1 MTKTTPPPIFSTE
14 PGSWAHSTVKERFP
28 ETTRR
33 VIQENKFPAE
43 INQEL
48 HQLEV
53 DIPDQ
58 PIRQLKDLDA
68 PDQKAWQS
76 YIQPHEGKNWLVVPW
91 FFAEHYFYRR
101 IMEAVS
107 YFQYKHDPFKYQ
119 KEQGLEKTRAD
130 IQTWATILADG
141 LYNNRKVEK
150 TLRDGIY
157 YTLWGNQADLSLWPA
172 GSEKSPKHNSQ
183 KSLLDHLLVNDI
195 NRATKFLCGEYQ
207 SVDRVDIMLD
217 NAGFEVVC
225 DLGLADILLSHQL
238 ANEIVLHVKAH
249 PTFVSDVIEEDL
261 GKTIQFLTSSPE
273 THTEQLGRRLAGYI
287 EDGKIQAKAHFFWN
301 SPLPMWKLPTDLADD
316 LKKSSL
322 LISKGDAN
330 YRRLLG
336 DREWDF
342 TTPFHQAVDFLP
354 VPLVA
359 LRTSKAELAV
369 GLELDQIQFVFNQDS
384 KWLVNGRWG
393 FVQFAPASNEQ
404 GR

>member
-33 VIQENKFPAE
+33 VIQENKFSAE

-48 HQLEV
+48 HQLEA

-68 PDQKAWQS
+68 PDQEAWQR

-101 IMEAVS
+101 IIEAVNF
-107 YFQYKHDPFKYQ
+107 FQFKQDPFKYQ

-141 LYNNRKVEK
+141 LNNNQKVEK

-172 GSEKSPKHNSQ
+172 GSDKSPKHNSQ

-195 NRATKFLCGEYQ
+195 NRVTKYLCGEIQ
-207 SVDRVDIMLD
+207 SGDRVDIMLD

-273 THTEQLGRRLAGYI
+273 THTEKLGRRLAGYF

-384 KWLVNGRWG
+384 KWLVDGRWG
-393 FVQFAPASNEQ
+393 FVQFAPAVNEQ